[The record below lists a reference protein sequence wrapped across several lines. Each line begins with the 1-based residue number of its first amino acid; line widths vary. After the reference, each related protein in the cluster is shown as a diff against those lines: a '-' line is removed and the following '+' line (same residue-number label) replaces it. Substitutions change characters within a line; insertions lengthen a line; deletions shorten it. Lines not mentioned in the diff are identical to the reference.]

1 MEYSRLVDLYTKLES
16 TSSKLEKTALL
27 ADFFSNTPEGLL
39 RIVPLLT
46 MGKIF
51 PEGSSLDLG
60 IGPGLL
66 YDAVG
71 FVAGVKK
78 KALKDMVREE
88 GDVGKAVE
96 RLLSKKTQA
105 TLFSK
110 KLTVSR
116 VYSNFEKIAKC
127 TGDGAQGRKT
137 KLLADLLMD
146 SSPVEA
152 RYIVRTV
159 LGELRAGVAE
169 GLVRDAIAKAFK
181 VSPKLVERAF
191 MLTNDFGTVA
201 LTAKKEGEEGL
212 KKLSVRVGVP
222 IKPMLAQIAPSIE
235 DALKDIGTAVFEIK
249 YDGARIQIHK
259 GAGGI
264 RIFSRR
270 LEDVTRALPDIAEYA
285 DRAVI
290 AGEAIIEGEAVAVDP
305 KSRRPKAF
313 QDILRRFRRKY
324 DVEKMTREIPFETYL
339 FDIIYADGETMID
352 QPFRDRRRRLEEIV
366 EPIQKKFELAR
377 QIVTDDPGLA
387 EEFYHQALEMGHE
400 GIMIKNPGAPYIPGA
415 RVGYMYKIKPVM
427 ETLDLVITGALWGT
441 GKRAGWLSS
450 YILAARDAETGEY
463 PSVGRVGTGVTEE
476 QLEEFTQRLKPLI
489 REESG
494 VRVSLRPE
502 LVVEVAFQE
511 IQRSPKYE
519 SGFALRFPRIVRVR
533 EDKSPENADTL
544 VRVRR
549 LYELQRR

>member
-1 MEYSRLVDLYTKLES
+1 MEYSQLVELYTKLEA
-16 TSSKLEKTALL
+16 TPSKLEKTALL
-27 ADFFSNTPEGLL
+27 ADFFSNTPDDLL

-51 PEGSSLDLG
+51 PEGSALDLG

-71 FVAGVKK
+71 FVAGVSK

-96 RLLSKKTQA
+96 RLLSRKTQA

-110 KLTVSR
+110 KLTIRR
-116 VYSNFEKIAKC
+116 VYSNFEKIARC
-127 TGDGAQGRKT
+127 TGGGAQGRKT

-146 SSPVEA
+146 ASPIEA

-169 GLVRDAIAKAFK
+169 GLVRDAIAKAFN
-181 VSPKLVERAF
+181 VPPQLVERAF
-191 MLTNDFGTVA
+191 MLTNDFGIVA
-201 LTAKKEGEEGL
+201 LTAKDKGEEGL
-212 KKLSVRVGVP
+212 RELSVHVGVP
-222 IKPMLAQIAPSIE
+222 IKPMLAQISPSIE
-235 DALKDIGTAVFEIK
+235 DAISDIGKAVFEIK

-259 GAGGI
+259 GAEGI

-270 LEDVTRALPDIAEYA
+270 LEDVTHALPDVAESA
-285 DRAVI
+285 RKAIRAE
-290 AGEAIIEGEAVAVDP
+290 EAILEGEAVAVDP
-305 KSRRPKAF
+305 KTRRPKAF

-324 DVEKMTREIPFETYL
+324 DVEKMILEIPFETYL
-339 FDIIYADGETMID
+339 FDIIYADGETLID
-352 QPFRDRRRRLEEIV
+352 HPFRDRRKRLEEIV
-366 EPIQKKFELAR
+366 EPIERKFELAR
-377 QIVTDDPGLA
+377 QILTDDPAQA
-387 EEFYHQALEMGHE
+387 EEFYQLALEMGHE
-400 GIMIKNPGAPYIPGA
+400 GVMVKNPGAPYIPGA
-415 RVGYMYKIKPVM
+415 RVGHMYKIKPVM

-463 PSVGRVGTGVTEE
+463 LSVGRVGTGVTEE
-476 QLEEFTQRLKPLI
+476 QLDEFTRRLKPLI
-489 REESG
+489 LDESG
-494 VRVSLRPE
+494 VKVSLRPE

-511 IQRSPKYE
+511 IQKSPKYE
-519 SGFALRFPRIVRVR
+519 SGFALRFPRIVRIR
-533 EDKSPENADTL
+533 EDKSPEDADTL
-544 VRVRR
+544 ERVRR
-549 LYELQRR
+549 LYKLQRR